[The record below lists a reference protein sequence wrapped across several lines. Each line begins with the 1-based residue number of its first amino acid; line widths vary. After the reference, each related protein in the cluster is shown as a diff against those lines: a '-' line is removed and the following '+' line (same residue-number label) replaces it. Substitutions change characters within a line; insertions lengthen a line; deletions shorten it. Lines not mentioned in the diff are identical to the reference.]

1 MFRMDLSSYSI
12 VFAEKLMHIFSKAND
27 DHER

>member
-1 MFRMDLSSYSI
+1 MFRMDIPWHSI

-27 DHER
+27 DHEG